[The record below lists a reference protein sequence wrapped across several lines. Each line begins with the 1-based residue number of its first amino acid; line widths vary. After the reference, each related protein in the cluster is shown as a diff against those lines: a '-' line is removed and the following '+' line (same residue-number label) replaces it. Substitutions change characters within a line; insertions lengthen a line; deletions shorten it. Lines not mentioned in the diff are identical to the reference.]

1 MVLKQKKQLYRWR
14 EEDLERLR
22 NFRLLDDDFMT
33 KCFEG
38 DPRYI
43 EFVLRIIL
51 DMENLQV
58 IEVHTQAFVDNLT
71 NRSVKLDVLART
83 ISGCTINVEIQR
95 ADKGAGFVRAR
106 YHHSQIDS
114 NLLPKGEKVEDLP
127 VTYVIFITEHDVIGR
142 GLPIYH
148 FEKRI
153 VETGQIIDDGQHTIY
168 VNGAYR
174 DESPIGKLMHDF
186 SCTKADDM
194 HYSLLAERVRFFKE
208 SKEGVDIMC
217 KSMED
222 LRDKSWKEGQ
232 EEEKEQ
238 TVLRMLES
246 GKYSLEDAAFA
257 SGLSIEEVEKIQTQ
271 NDSANKYA

>member
-1 MVLKQKKQLYRWR
+1 MAAIPPHSKLWGFLAA
-14 EEDLERLR
+14 
-22 NFRLLDDDFMT
+22 LD
-33 KCFEG
+33 
-38 DPRYI
+38 
-43 EFVLRIIL
+43 
-51 DMENLQV
+51 
-58 IEVHTQAFVDNLT
+58 
-71 NRSVKLDVLART
+71 
-83 ISGCTINVEIQR
+83 
-95 ADKGAGFVRAR
+95 
-106 YHHSQIDS
+106 
-114 NLLPKGEKVEDLP
+114 
-127 VTYVIFITEHDVIGR
+127 DVIGC

-194 HYSLLAERVRFFKE
+194 HYSLLADRVRFFKE

-257 SGLSIEEVEKIQTQ
+257 SGLSIEEVEKIQAQ